1 MAKLLSSIVLLLVSR
16 FYGLAHGH
24 AHCGTKSQSK
34 KKLDLVQK
42 EIETVKRQRHSIGC
56 KQCITIDTY
65 VYAFRK
71 SNGEADFLNAAN
83 MDIQMQLIN
92 DAFADSPFQF
102 KLIEAN
108 FPVDDYYYGQYYSP
122 AELAMGDSKEPRAV
136 ITKYPRRGDYKTL
149 NMYFA
154 GDNDAEAGGMCTYHA
169 RRRSMQS
176 CSTIISPT
184 TPSRIRLLPRGWRA
198 GGQTV

>member
-1 MAKLLSSIVLLLVSR
+1 MAKWLLSVGLLLASS
-16 FYGLAHGH
+16 FFEQTHGH
-24 AHCGTKSQSK
+24 RHCGTKSQSK

-42 EIETVKRQRHSIGC
+42 EIETVKRQRHSIVC

-65 VYAFRK
+65 VYAFRT

-92 DAFADSPFQF
+92 EAYADSPFQF

-108 FPVDDYYYGQYYSP
+108 FPVDDYYFGQYYSP
-122 AELAMGDSKEPRAV
+122 TELAMGDSKEPLA
-136 ITKYPRRGDYKTL
+136 ITAKYPRRGDYKTL

-154 GDNDAEAGGMCTYHA
+154 GDSDAEAGGMYVRVHVRT
-169 RRRSMQS
+169 M
-176 CSTIISPT
+176 
-184 TPSRIRLLPRGWRA
+184 LK
-198 GGQTV
+198 